1 MKQITANTSKWLIF
15 AVMALSL
22 AACESLSVVQTAEDG
37 QEIRFDTVKGSIE
50 YTEAMIIGT
59 ANATKKARDNQ
70 IMSKE
75 TALKIKHTLSESQTS
90 LETAQMLV
98 NEMRFDEAES
108 QVAASRAALNIARKL
123 LKLPIIGDTQL

>member
-1 MKQITANTSKWLIF
+1 MKSITVTTSKWLIF
-15 AVMALSL
+15 AVMAFSL

-59 ANATKKARDNQ
+59 AEATKKARDNQ
-70 IMSKE
+70 TMSE
-75 TALKIKHTLSESQTS
+75 ATALKIKESLLESQDVI
-90 LETAQMLV
+90 ETAQVLA
-98 NEMRFDEAES
+98 NEMKFDEAETK
-108 QVAASRAALNIARKL
+108 VAASRAALNIARKL